1 MRTALRSLLLL
12 PLLAVVGCG
21 GCGPSRPVPT
31 GGVVMIDAPAASL
44 DAGGAT
50 FVQLAMNVWTDEF
63 RIRTGEKVKIN
74 YQGTGSSDG
83 VKKMTSK
90 ELAFGCS
97 DAPMTKKELDTATD
111 KHGPVLHI
119 PMVVG
124 AVVPMYNLDVDKPL
138 VFTGGVLADIF
149 LGKIKTWNDTAIAD
163 LNPGVT
169 LPAVAITPVFRSGGS
184 GTSYIFT
191 DYLSKASGE
200 FKSKVGAVKEFP
212 STMAGVGM
220 KGNEGVAE
228 HVNKVKGAL
237 GYVELT
243 FALDTKAKYGSVKNK
258 GGKAVLADLAS
269 ITAAAAAGMTQAQTG
284 EYALHELTYNL
295 TDTAGPDAYPIA
307 AVSYCLLYKKQPKD
321 KGKALVAF
329 LKWATSAEGQELSET
344 RNYARLPADLQAKI
358 AEKLTTVEFE

>member
-1 MRTALRSLLLL
+1 MRIARTCLTML
-12 PLLAVVGCG
+12 PLFVLTGCG
-21 GCGPSRPVPT
+21 GCGPARPIPT
-31 GGVVMIDAPAASL
+31 AGGPTIDAPAASL

-97 DAPMTKKELDTATD
+97 DAPMTKKELDAATE
-111 KHGPVLHI
+111 KHGVVLHV
-119 PMVVG
+119 PLVVG
-124 AVVPMYNLDVDKPL
+124 AVVPMYNLDLDKPL
-138 VFTGGVLADIF
+138 VFTGEVLADIF
-149 LGKIKTWNDTAIAD
+149 LGKIKKWNDKPIAD
-163 LNPGVT
+163 LNPGVS
-169 LPAVAITPVFRSGGS
+169 LPATAITPVFRSGGS

-200 FKSKVGAVKEFP
+200 FKAKVGAVKEFP
-212 STMAGVGM
+212 STLAGVGM

-228 HVNKVKGAL
+228 HVNKVKGAI

-243 FALDTKAKYGSVKNK
+243 FALDTKAKYGAVKNK
-258 GGKAVLADLAS
+258 AGKAIVADLKS
-269 ITAAAAAGMTQAQTG
+269 ITAAAAAGMTQAQVG
-284 EYALHELTYNL
+284 DYALHDLTYNL
-295 TDTAGPDAYPIA
+295 TETDGQDAYPIA

-321 KGKALVAF
+321 KGKAMVEF
-329 LKWATSAEGQELSET
+329 LKWVTSAEGQELSES
-344 RNYARLPADLQAKI
+344 RNYARLPDELQKKI
-358 AEKLTTVEFE
+358 AEKLAGVEFE

>member
-1 MRTALRSLLLL
+1 MRSTPALVAVF
-12 PLLAVVGCG
+12 PLALAALI
-21 GCGPSRPVPT
+21 GCGPSRPIPT
-31 GGVVMIDAPAASL
+31 GGVQIIDAPAASL

-83 VKKMTSK
+83 VKKMSSK

-97 DAPMTKKELDTATD
+97 DAPMTKKELDTATE
-111 KHGPVLHI
+111 KYGPVLHI
-119 PMVVG
+119 PLVVG

-138 VFTGGVLADIF
+138 VFTGDLLADIY
-149 LGKIKTWNDTAIAD
+149 LGKVKKWNDPRLAD
-163 LNPGVT
+163 LNKGVN
-169 LPAVAITPVFRSGGS
+169 LPDLAIEPVFRSGGS

-191 DYLSKASGE
+191 DYLSKASGD

-212 STMAGVGM
+212 TTFGGSGQ

-228 HVNKVKGAL
+228 HVKKVKGAI

-258 GGKAVLADLAS
+258 AGTPVLADLKS
-269 ITAAAAAGMTQAQTG
+269 ITAAATAGMKQTQAG
-284 EYALHELTYNL
+284 DYALHELTYNL
-295 TDTAGPDAYPIA
+295 TDTDGPDAYPIA

-321 KGKALVAF
+321 KGKALVEF

-344 RNYARLPADLQAKI
+344 RNYARLPADLQKKI
-358 AEKLTTVEFE
+358 ADKLATVEFE

>member
-1 MRTALRSLLLL
+1 MRPSIRCLLLL
-12 PLLAVVGCG
+12 PFVAVVGCG
-21 GCGPSRPVPT
+21 GCGPRPVPT
-31 GGVVMIDAPAASL
+31 ASPVPPIDVPAASL

-63 RIRTGEKVKIN
+63 RVRTGEKVKIN

-97 DAPMTKKELDTATD
+97 DAPLTKKELDAATA
-111 KHGPVLHI
+111 KHGQVLHI
-119 PMVVG
+119 PLVVG

-138 VFTGGVLADIF
+138 TFTGEVLADIF
-149 LGKIKTWNDTAIAD
+149 LGKIKKWNDKPIAD
-163 LNPGVT
+163 LNPGVA
-169 LPAVAITPVFRSGGS
+169 LPAADITPVFRSGGS

-191 DYLSKASGE
+191 DYLSKSSGE

-212 STMAGVGM
+212 STLGGVGM

-228 HVNKVKGAL
+228 HVNKVKGAI

-258 GGKAVLADLAS
+258 AGASVLADLKS
-269 ITAAAAAGMTQAQTG
+269 ITAAAAAGMKQAQTG
-284 EYALHELTYNL
+284 DYALHELAYNL
-295 TDTAGPDAYPIA
+295 TDTDGPDAYPIA

-321 KGKALVAF
+321 KGKALVEF
-329 LKWATSAEGQELSET
+329 LKWATSPDGQKLSET
-344 RNYARLPADLQAKI
+344 RNYARLPDDLQKKI
-358 AEKLTTVEFE
+358 AEKLATVEFE

>member
-1 MRTALRSLLLL
+1 MRTALRSLVLL

-21 GCGPSRPVPT
+21 GCGPSRPIPT
-31 GGVVMIDAPAASL
+31 GGVRLIEAPAASL

-63 RIRTGEKVKIN
+63 RTRTGEKVKIN

-97 DAPMTKKELDTATD
+97 DVPMTKGELDTATG

-119 PMVVG
+119 PLVVG

-138 VFTGGVLADIF
+138 VFTGPLLADIF
-149 LGKIKTWNDTAIAD
+149 LGKVKRWNDKAIAG
-163 LNPGVT
+163 LNPGVS
-169 LPAVAITPVFRSGGS
+169 LPDLAIEPVFRNGGS
-184 GTSYIFT
+184 GTSYVFT

-212 STMAGVGM
+212 TTFGGSGQ

-228 HVNKVKGAL
+228 HVKKVKGAL

-258 GGKAVLADLAS
+258 GGKAVLADLTS
-269 ITAAAAAGMTQAQTG
+269 ITAAATVGMAQPQAGD
-284 EYALHELTYNL
+284 YALHDLTYNL
-295 TDTAGPDAYPIA
+295 TDTDGPDAYPIS
-307 AVSYCLLYKKQPKD
+307 AVSYCLLYQKQPGE
-321 KGKALVAF
+321 KGKALVEF
-329 LKWATSAEGQELSET
+329 LKWVTSVEGQELSET
-344 RNYARLPADLQAKI
+344 RNYARLPAELQKKI
-358 AEKLTTVEFE
+358 ADKLAAVQFE